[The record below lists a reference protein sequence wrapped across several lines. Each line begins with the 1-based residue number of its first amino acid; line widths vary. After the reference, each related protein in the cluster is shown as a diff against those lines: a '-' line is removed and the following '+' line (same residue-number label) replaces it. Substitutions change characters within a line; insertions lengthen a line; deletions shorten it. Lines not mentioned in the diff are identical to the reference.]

1 VNKNQRYSL
10 LFTSDSLYSDDEKM
24 ANSECRKIGIP
35 STYSGVIEKTS
46 RNTRDR
52 GKVINTLDL
61 HDQRRAAE
69 NVIFDKSKKIDLLR
83 KEAGSAEK
91 EIKPYKKLA
100 ELDESNLNPEM
111 KIRWK
116 TKAFRAKLRRQEEA
130 FRREAEAFK
139 EREQKMK
146 IELKKMD
153 IEHKKLTK
161 NLAITKRAKADVE
174 RKYKRLQKKRNR
186 EIQHKNIQKRP
197 RSNLDRLGRKLSS
210 NFDIK
215 QTGEFPIFGTQ
226 KEMQLQKRKTPQ
238 KFATDIE
245 KSNQNMLSN
254 YEELRVE
261 NQRMRT
267 ELEDIKQKYGAL
279 MNPRDCNGPPQNEWI
294 GPLPYRANADVGASE
309 QGKVER
315 RVYDF
320 HLDRLIDV
328 YTEFTL
334 DSMGDR
340 PSLLRA
346 HPKWEQCIYEQVCY
360 QLGITP
366 VAEHVGSG
374 AVTARSSISETNL
387 ARSNLSVHWATPV
400 AEYVGPG
407 AVRARSSITGTK
419 RTGSNLSFP
428 RDDSKNYETQEA
440 SKKRLW
446 SDESEMDFLSKKLA
460 KDRSFTESCS
470 AVSAN
475 SKCPTLK
482 KSSKGTNPSP
492 YSSTYV

>member
-1 VNKNQRYSL
+1 
-10 LFTSDSLYSDDEKM
+10 M
-24 ANSECRKIGIP
+24 
-35 STYSGVIEKTS
+35 
-46 RNTRDR
+46 
-52 GKVINTLDL
+52 
-61 HDQRRAAE
+61 
-69 NVIFDKSKKIDLLR
+69 
-83 KEAGSAEK
+83 
-91 EIKPYKKLA
+91 
-100 ELDESNLNPEM
+100 
-111 KIRWK
+111 
-116 TKAFRAKLRRQEEA
+116 
-130 FRREAEAFK
+130 
-139 EREQKMK
+139 
-146 IELKKMD
+146 
-153 IEHKKLTK
+153 
-161 NLAITKRAKADVE
+161 
-174 RKYKRLQKKRNR
+174 
-186 EIQHKNIQKRP
+186 
-197 RSNLDRLGRKLSS
+197 
-210 NFDIK
+210 
-215 QTGEFPIFGTQ
+215 
-226 KEMQLQKRKTPQ
+226 
-238 KFATDIE
+238 
-245 KSNQNMLSN
+245 
-254 YEELRVE
+254 
-261 NQRMRT
+261 
-267 ELEDIKQKYGAL
+267 
-279 MNPRDCNGPPQNEWI
+279 
-294 GPLPYRANADVGASE
+294 
-309 QGKVER
+309 
-315 RVYDF
+315 YDF

-482 KSSKGTNPSP
+482 KVPRELTLPLIVRHMYNNKGVSVTKVLCFHLYTKPKHKILIFIPQHVTSM
-492 YSSTYV
+492 SLVMVLVQQRAEWATIISLFTRIS